1 MTLREVNRV
10 GEVKKNIPKLRFKGY
25 EDAWEQRK
33 LGEVGITYTGLS
45 GKTKEDFG
53 HGNGQFVTYM
63 NVFSNAVASSEMV
76 EPVEIDERQ
85 NKVVAGDVLFTTSS
99 ETPEE
104 VGMSSVWLEN
114 SKNTYLNS
122 FCFGYRPLIPFDPY
136 YLAFMLRSSLMR
148 KKITFLAQGIS
159 RYNISKNKMMDIEIP
174 VPIMSE
180 QHQIG
185 EYFRNLDYLITLHQR
200 KYDALKSMKKT
211 LLSKMFPKNGQDVPE
226 IRFKGFTDAWEQRKF
241 MECINNVVD
250 YRGKTPK
257 KLGMNWSEEGFLA
270 LSALNVKDGYIDFEL
285 DANYGDIELYSAW
298 MKQDLS
304 KGQVVFTTEAP
315 MGNVAQIPDKSKYI
329 LSQRVIAFEVAYEK
343 ITDDFLATLL
353 KSPKVFDDLTS
364 LATGGTAKG
373 VSQKS
378 LSKLSVKIPQI
389 IEEQNKIAKIICTLN
404 KAITLH
410 QRKLEELKNM
420 KKTLLQQM
428 FV

>member
-1 MTLREVNRV
+1 MLISTN
-10 GEVKKNIPKLRFKGY
+10 KTY
-25 EDAWEQRK
+25 AWEQRK
-33 LGEVGITYTGLS
+33 LGEVGTTYTGLS

-53 HGNGQFVTYM
+53 HGNGQFITYM

-76 EPVEIDERQ
+76 EPVEIDDRQ

-122 FCFGYRPLIPFDPY
+122 FCFGYRPIIPFDPY

-200 KYDALKSMKKT
+200 KYDALKTMKKT
-211 LLSKMFPKNGQDVPE
+211 LLSKMFPKDGEDVPE
-226 IRFKGFTDAWEQRKF
+226 IRFKGFTDAWEQRKLGDIA
-241 MECINNVVD
+241 EST
-250 YRGKTPK
+250 YGGGTPK
-257 KLGMNWSEEGFLA
+257 TTVEEFWNGEIPWIQSSDIQEDQVFNVQVRKTITEKGLANSAAKLIPKNSIAIVTRVGVGKLGLIPFDFTTSQDFLSLSSLNIDSNFALYLLFKRLQFESKMAQGTSIKGITKEEL
-270 LSALNVKDGYIDFEL
+270 
-285 DANYGDIELYSAW
+285 
-298 MKQDLS
+298 LS
-304 KGQVVFTTEAP
+304 KEV
-315 MGNVAQIPDKSKYI
+315 K
-329 LSQRVIAFEVAYEK
+329 IAHIDME
-343 ITDDFLATLL
+343 
-353 KSPKVFDDLTS
+353 
-364 LATGGTAKG
+364 
-373 VSQKS
+373 QKS
-378 LSKLSVKIPQI
+378 IGYFF
-389 IEEQNKIAKIICTLN
+389 QNLDDI
-404 KAITLH
+404 ITLH
-410 QRKLEELKNM
+410 QRKLDELKNM